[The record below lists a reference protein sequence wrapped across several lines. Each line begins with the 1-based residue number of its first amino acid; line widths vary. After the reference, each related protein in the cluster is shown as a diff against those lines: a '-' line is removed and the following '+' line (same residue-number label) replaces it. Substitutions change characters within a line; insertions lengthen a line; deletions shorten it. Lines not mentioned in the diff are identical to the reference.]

1 MPPSTI
7 IHLMRHAQHA
17 SSTGSLSDDGMEQA
31 LTFANLFKDAHHI
44 THIFCSPEIRCK
56 QTAEVAL
63 REVIARGI
71 PFVVV
76 QELSDNRGIGLS
88 FIWRYLDPRE
98 RNEVV
103 MISHG
108 SVLPTILQQHHAG

>member
-1 MPPSTI
+1 M
-7 IHLMRHAQHA
+7 L
-17 SSTGSLSDDGMEQA
+17 SSTGRLSDNGMSQA
-31 LTFANLFKDAHHI
+31 FAFAKSFKDAHHI

-71 PFVVV
+71 PFMVV
-76 QELSDNRGIGLS
+76 QELSDNRGIGIS

-108 SVLPTILQQHHAG
+108 SVLPTLLRQHHAG

>member
-7 IHLMRHAQHA
+7 IHLMRHAQVWI
-17 SSTGSLSDDGMEQA
+17 SSLTLIDIFLTCRSQHDSLTGRLSDDGTKQA

-56 QTAEVAL
+56 QSAEIAL

-71 PFVVV
+71 PFMVV

-88 FIWRYLDPRE
+88 FIWRYLP
-98 RNEVV
+98 
-103 MISHG
+103 
-108 SVLPTILQQHHAG
+108 